1 MTILFSQGQSVFPT
15 LVADVLGINLVVGHF
30 GGLLISEGF
39 EDIVGSL
46 VVVLMIHTI
55 HLIMGRI
62 GIVEEVG
69 GL

>member
-1 MTILFSQGQSVFPT
+1 MTILFSQRQSVFPT

-30 GGLLISEGF
+30 GGLFISEGL
-39 EDIVGSL
+39 EDIVGSF